1 MEVADGLIQHNTIYY
16 DGASLARQIGML
28 PFQGSRADRALV
40 FVFNSKSRLS
50 RRRR

>member
-28 PFQGSRADRALV
+28 PF
-40 FVFNSKSRLS
+40 
-50 RRRR
+50 